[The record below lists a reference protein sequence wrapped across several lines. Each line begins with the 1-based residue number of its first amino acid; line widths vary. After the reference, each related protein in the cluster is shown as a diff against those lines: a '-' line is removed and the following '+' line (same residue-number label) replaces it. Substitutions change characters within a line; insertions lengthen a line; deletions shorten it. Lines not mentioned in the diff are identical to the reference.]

1 MSAGFSFNFH
11 GKTFRLLL
19 VFTVLGTILATSNF
33 IYGLLTATRTIGSH
47 GSIKAI
53 GVSVYWD
60 SSCTNE
66 VSSVDWGMVEP
77 GSSTSVTVY
86 IKNTGNSPVTL
97 TLDTENWNPSSASNY
112 MSLSWD
118 YNGQS
123 IDAGGVVQVEL
134 TLTVY
139 SNVTGI
145 TDFSFDIVI
154 TGSG

>member
-1 MSAGFSFNFH
+1 
-11 GKTFRLLL
+11 
-19 VFTVLGTILATSNF
+19 
-33 IYGLLTATRTIGSH
+33 
-47 GSIKAI
+47 
-53 GVSVYWD
+53 
-60 SSCTNE
+60 
-66 VSSVDWGMVEP
+66 MVEP

-145 TDFSFDIVI
+145 TDFNFDIVI